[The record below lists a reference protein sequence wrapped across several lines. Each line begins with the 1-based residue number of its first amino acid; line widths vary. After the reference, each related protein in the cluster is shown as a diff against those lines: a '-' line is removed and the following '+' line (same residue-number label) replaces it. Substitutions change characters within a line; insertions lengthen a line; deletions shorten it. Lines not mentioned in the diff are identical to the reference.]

1 MSVRIHLHPDMV
13 RLAGNNEIFEAT
25 GTTVGE
31 CLGELIGQY
40 PDVGELVFD
49 EDSRLKTFIEIYVN
63 RTTTYPN
70 ELGKK
75 VSDGDEIHLLLTV
88 AGG

>member
-13 RLAGNNEIFEAT
+13 GLAGNNEIFEAT

-31 CLGELIGQY
+31 CLWDLIGQY

-49 EDSRLKTFIEIYVN
+49 EDSQLKTFIEIYVN
-63 RTTTYPN
+63 RTTTYPDA
-70 ELGKK
+70 LGEK
-75 VSDGDEIHLLLTV
+75 VADGDEIHLMLTV